1 MLESI
6 IDQVRTGAI
15 VTLTAEELADLLAHA
30 ELVFE
35 EDTYVSDMIRILRFA
50 DLVLV
55 QETADEKQI
64 IVRCR
69 PTVEDAREF
78 VAKRL
83 KTYERMWDTCGL
95 RVLYFD
101 E

>member
-1 MLESI
+1 MLETI

-15 VTLTAEELADLLAHA
+15 VTLTPEELADLLTHA
-30 ELVFE
+30 ELIFE

-50 DLVLV
+50 DLVLI
-55 QETADEKQI
+55 QETADESRL
-64 IVRCR
+64 IVRSR

-95 RVLYFD
+95 RISYFD